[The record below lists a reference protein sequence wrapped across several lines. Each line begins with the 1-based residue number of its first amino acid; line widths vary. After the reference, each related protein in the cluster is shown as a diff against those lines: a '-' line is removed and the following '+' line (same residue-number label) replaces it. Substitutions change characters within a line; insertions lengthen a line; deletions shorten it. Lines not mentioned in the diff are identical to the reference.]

1 MIEKALLIYLQ
12 SNTALVAKAGGAS
25 HICVVQAPTKVT
37 MPYIIIEPT
46 GGSRDN
52 ITAGKVEERN
62 SVRIKV
68 DVPADKMIYGRELI
82 EMAKALV
89 ENYRGDIE
97 GVTDLHISSSAI
109 SDFPGLAGVYRYQF
123 SALCRWVETRK
134 KPTRYDPS

>member
-1 MIEKALLIYLQ
+1 
-12 SNTALVAKAGGAS
+12 
-25 HICVVQAPTKVT
+25 

-52 ITAGKVEERN
+52 ITAGKVEEIN

-82 EMAKALV
+82 EMAKTLV

-97 GVTDLHISSSAI
+97 GVTDLTY
-109 SDFPGLAGVYRYQF
+109 FL
-123 SALCRWVETRK
+123 
-134 KPTRYDPS
+134 